1 MSSTGPS
8 AGRYWPI
15 SSRKRWRRMPKR
27 AQQYARTIGSSYA
40 RMILRTVALC
50 IDPVAGP
57 RPDEIVPRQP
67 LTQGDKR
74 VHALV
79 AAGRPALL
87 EEDDEPRRA
96 RREPARQLRAERA
109 DHRMRCVMEE
119 VEVRSEE

>member
-8 AGRYWPI
+8 GGRYWPI

-27 AQQYARTIGSSYA
+27 AQQYARTSGSSYA

-50 IDPVAGP
+50 IDPVAGS

-67 LTQGDKR
+67 LAQRDKR
-74 VHALV
+74 LHPLV

-96 RREPARQLRAERA
+96 RRQAARELRAERA
-109 DHRMRCVMEE
+109 DHGMRRVVEE
-119 VEVRSEE
+119 